1 MYGSSS
7 CNTNIKYSPG
17 YTPIDT
23 IKKHYSNKTNLAHSV
38 AGVNSHVRA
47 SPESNA
53 YAMPFLS
60 LDDNEQ
66 VYRHCETPLKNKKQF
81 TAVKIFAAIAAVT
94 LLSGGAAYAI
104 NRKFLAGTGNNR
116 LNNNDLVRAKRDFIS
131 PPAEKGWGSVDF
143 LRMDAKG
150 HGTSFKAEARA
161 RAGMLAIQQ
170 RDVLFARS
178 NEVNK
183 IAIRIKKTQ
192 LLKIKENIEDNIK
205 HLITDF
211 DETIAQKESGLKNG
225 ASNPE
230 QILMMENRIADYK
243 EGRAEIKK
251 LHDDINIIFNSR
263 KDGLKVKVRELIRIF
278 DGFSKKYTAQM
289 IKNNDF
295 SFDLQN
301 LVSLSQTLEE
311 TMIQLQKL
319 RG

>member
-1 MYGSSS
+1 MSVGS
-7 CNTNIKYSPG
+7 
-17 YTPIDT
+17 
-23 IKKHYSNKTNLAHSV
+23 
-38 AGVNSHVRA
+38 
-47 SPESNA
+47 
-53 YAMPFLS
+53 
-60 LDDNEQ
+60 DD
-66 VYRHCETPLKNKKQF
+66 V
-81 TAVKIFAAIAAVT
+81 
-94 LLSGGAAYAI
+94 
-104 NRKFLAGTGNNR
+104 
-116 LNNNDLVRAKRDFIS
+116 
-131 PPAEKGWGSVDF
+131 
-143 LRMDAKG
+143 
-150 HGTSFKAEARA
+150 
-161 RAGMLAIQQ
+161 
-170 RDVLFARS
+170 
-178 NEVNK
+178 
-183 IAIRIKKTQ
+183 
-192 LLKIKENIEDNIK
+192 NIEDNIK

>member
-7 CNTNIKYSPG
+7 CHTNIKYNPG
-17 YTPIDT
+17 YISIDT

-60 LDDNEQ
+60 LDDNER

-104 NRKFLAGTGNNR
+104 NRKFLAGAGNNR
-116 LNNNDLVRAKRDFIS
+116 LNNNDLVREKRDFIS
-131 PPAEKGWGSVDF
+131 PPVEEGWVSVDF

-161 RAGMLAIQQ
+161 RLGLWTIQQ
-170 RDVLFARS
+170 RELSSTRS

-183 IAIRIKKTQ
+183 ITIQVKKTQ
-192 LLKIKENIEDNIK
+192 LLKIKARIEEYIK
-205 HLITDF
+205 HSITDF
-211 DETIAQKESGLKNG
+211 DETIAQKESWLKNG
-225 ASNPE
+225 ASDPE
-230 QILMMENRIADYK
+230 QILMMENRITTYK

-251 LHDDINIIFNSR
+251 LHDDINKIVDSR
-263 KDGLKVKVRELIRIF
+263 KDGFKVKVRELMKVF
-278 DGFSKKYTAQM
+278 EGFSKKYTVAM
-289 IKNNDF
+289 IKNNAF

-301 LVSLSQTLEE
+301 LTSLGQYLEE
-311 TMIQLQKL
+311 TMTQLQKL